1 MTLWNFRRS
10 GGCEMI
16 EEEFKS
22 ELKLLQENGFKD
34 SPLRLEYEEKV
45 RNLKDLEKELRKQ
58 GLSEKEI
65 AYTLHNK
72 RRELG
77 KIFKEAAPP
86 LLQEYIYVATAN
98 KYGDPL
104 GPTFEQLVERKTYAE
119 IIESSSRPIEDLDNR
134 LTVDGFI
141 EWYRKKKK

>member
-1 MTLWNFRRS
+1 MTLD
-10 GGCEMI
+10 
-16 EEEFKS
+16 EEFIE
-22 ELKLLQENGFKD
+22 ELKLLKGNGLKD

-72 RRELG
+72 RREIG
-77 KIFKEAAPP
+77 KIYKEAAPP

-104 GPTFEQLVERKTYAE
+104 GPTFEQLAERKTYVE

-141 EWYRKKKK
+141 EWYKQKKNE

>member
-1 MTLWNFRRS
+1 MT
-10 GGCEMI
+10 MD
-16 EEEFKS
+16 EEFLK
-22 ELKLLQENGFKD
+22 ELKLLKENGLKD
-34 SPLRLEYEEKV
+34 SPLRLAYEEKV
-45 RNLKDLEKELRKQ
+45 RNLKDLEMELRKQ
-58 GLSEKEI
+58 GLPEKEI

-86 LLQEYIYVATAN
+86 LFQEYIYIATAN

-104 GPTFEQLVERKTYAE
+104 GPAFEQLAERKSYAE

-141 EWYRKKKK
+141 EWYRKKKRVV

>member
-1 MTLWNFRRS
+1 
-10 GGCEMI
+10 MI

>member
-1 MTLWNFRRS
+1 MD
-10 GGCEMI
+10 
-16 EEEFKS
+16 EEFLK

-45 RNLKDLEKELRKQ
+45 RNLKDLETELRKQ
-58 GLSEKEI
+58 DLSEKKI

-72 RRELG
+72 RREIG
-77 KIFKEAAPP
+77 KIYKEAAPP

-104 GPTFEQLVERKTYAE
+104 GPTFEQLAERKTYAE

-134 LTVDGFI
+134 LTLDGFI
-141 EWYRKKKK
+141 EWYRKKKSE

>member
-1 MTLWNFRRS
+1 MT
-10 GGCEMI
+10 MD
-16 EEEFKS
+16 EEFLK
-22 ELKLLQENGFKD
+22 ELKLLKENGLKD

-45 RNLKDLEKELRKQ
+45 RNLKDLETELRKQ
-58 GLSEKEI
+58 DLSEKKI

-72 RRELG
+72 RREIG
-77 KIFKEAAPP
+77 KIYKEAAPP

-104 GPTFEQLVERKTYAE
+104 GPTFEQLAERKTYAE

-141 EWYRKKKK
+141 EWYRKKKNG

>member
-1 MTLWNFRRS
+1 MTTD
-10 GGCEMI
+10 
-16 EEEFKS
+16 EEFLK
-22 ELKLLQENGFKD
+22 ELKLLKENGLKD

-45 RNLKDLEKELRKQ
+45 RNLKDLETELRKQ
-58 GLSEKEI
+58 GLSENEI

-72 RRELG
+72 RREIG
-77 KIFKEAAPP
+77 KVYKEEAPP
-86 LLQEYIYVATAN
+86 LFQEYIYIATAN

-104 GPTFEQLVERKTYAE
+104 GPTFEQLAERKSYAE

-141 EWYRKKKK
+141 EWYKQKKDE

>member
-1 MTLWNFRRS
+1 MTLD
-10 GGCEMI
+10 
-16 EEEFKS
+16 EEFLK
-22 ELKLLQENGFKD
+22 ELKLLQENGLKG

-58 GLSEKEI
+58 SLSEKEI
-65 AYTLHNK
+65 AYNLHNK
-72 RRELG
+72 RREIG
-77 KIFKEAAPP
+77 KIYKEAAPP

-104 GPTFEQLVERKTYAE
+104 GPTFEQLVERKTYEE

-141 EWYRKKKK
+141 EWYKNRKE

>member
-1 MTLWNFRRS
+1 MTKD
-10 GGCEMI
+10 
-16 EEEFKS
+16 EEFLK
-22 ELKLLQENGFKD
+22 ELKLLKENGLKD

-45 RNLKDLEKELRKQ
+45 RNLKDLEMELRKQ
-58 GLSEKEI
+58 DLSEKKI

-72 RRELG
+72 RREIG
-77 KIFKEAAPP
+77 KIYKEAAPP

-104 GPTFEQLVERKTYAE
+104 GPTFEQLAERKTYAE

-134 LTVDGFI
+134 LAVDGFI
-141 EWYRKKKK
+141 EWYKQKKSN

>member
-1 MTLWNFRRS
+1 MT
-10 GGCEMI
+10 MD
-16 EEEFKS
+16 EEFLK
-22 ELKLLQENGFKD
+22 ELKLLKENGLKD

-45 RNLKDLEKELRKQ
+45 RNLKDLETELRKQ
-58 GLSEKEI
+58 DLSEKKI

-72 RRELG
+72 RREIG
-77 KIFKEAAPP
+77 KIYKEAAPP

-104 GPTFEQLVERKTYAE
+104 GPTFEQLAEHKTYAQ

-141 EWYRKKKK
+141 EWYRKKKNG

>member
-1 MTLWNFRRS
+1 MT
-10 GGCEMI
+10 MD
-16 EEEFKS
+16 EEFLK
-22 ELKLLQENGFKD
+22 ELKLLKKNGLKD

-45 RNLKDLEKELRKQ
+45 RNLKDLETELRKQ
-58 GLSEKEI
+58 GLPEKEI

-77 KIFKEAAPP
+77 KIYKEAAPP

-104 GPTFEQLVERKTYAE
+104 GPTFEQLAERKTYAE

-141 EWYRKKKK
+141 EWYRKKVNK

>member
-1 MTLWNFRRS
+1 MD
-10 GGCEMI
+10 
-16 EEEFKS
+16 EEFLK
-22 ELKLLQENGFKD
+22 ELKLLKENGLKA

-45 RNLKDLEKELRKQ
+45 RNLKDLETELRKQ
-58 GLSEKEI
+58 DLSEKKI

-72 RRELG
+72 RREIG
-77 KIFKEAAPP
+77 KIYKEAAPP

-104 GPTFEQLVERKTYAE
+104 GPTFEQLAERKTYAE

-134 LTVDGFI
+134 LTVAGFI
-141 EWYRKKKK
+141 EWYRKKKSE

>member
-1 MTLWNFRRS
+1 MD
-10 GGCEMI
+10 
-16 EEEFKS
+16 EEFLK
-22 ELKLLQENGFKD
+22 ELKLLKENGLKD

-45 RNLKDLEKELRKQ
+45 RNLKDLETELRKQ
-58 GLSEKEI
+58 DLSEKKI

-72 RRELG
+72 RREIG
-77 KIFKEAAPP
+77 KIYKEAAPP

-104 GPTFEQLVERKTYAE
+104 GPTFEQLAERKTYAE

-134 LTVDGFI
+134 LTVDGFV
-141 EWYRKKKK
+141 EWYRKKKNE

>member
-1 MTLWNFRRS
+1 MTLD
-10 GGCEMI
+10 
-16 EEEFKS
+16 EEFIE
-22 ELKLLQENGFKD
+22 ELKLLKGNGLKD

-72 RRELG
+72 RREIG
-77 KIFKEAAPP
+77 KIYKEAAPP

-104 GPTFEQLVERKTYAE
+104 GPTFEQLAERKTYVE

-141 EWYRKKKK
+141 EWYKNRKE

>member
-1 MTLWNFRRS
+1 MTTD
-10 GGCEMI
+10 
-16 EEEFKS
+16 EEFLK
-22 ELKLLQENGFKD
+22 ELKLLKENGLKD

-45 RNLKDLEKELRKQ
+45 RNLKDLETELRKQ

-65 AYTLHNK
+65 AYILHNK

-104 GPTFEQLVERKTYAE
+104 GPTFEQLAECKTYAE

-134 LTVDGFI
+134 LTVAGFI
-141 EWYRKKKK
+141 EWYRKKVNK

>member
-1 MTLWNFRRS
+1 MT
-10 GGCEMI
+10 MD
-16 EEEFKS
+16 EEFLK
-22 ELKLLQENGFKD
+22 ELKLLKENGLKD

-45 RNLKDLEKELRKQ
+45 RSLKDLEMELRKQ
-58 GLSEKEI
+58 GLPEKEI

-104 GPTFEQLVERKTYAE
+104 GPTFEQLTERKTYAE
-119 IIESSSRPIEDLDNR
+119 SIESSSRPIEDLDNR
-134 LTVDGFI
+134 LTADGFI
-141 EWYRKKKK
+141 EWYRKKKSE

>member
-1 MTLWNFRRS
+1 
-10 GGCEMI
+10 MI

-58 GLSEKEI
+58 GLPEKEI

-104 GPTFEQLVERKTYAE
+104 GPTFEQLAERKTYAE

>member
-1 MTLWNFRRS
+1 
-10 GGCEMI
+10 MI

-22 ELKLLQENGFKD
+22 ELKLLQENGLKD
-34 SPLRLEYEEKV
+34 SLLRLEYEEKV
-45 RNLKDLEKELRKQ
+45 RNLKELEKELRKQ

-104 GPTFEQLVERKTYAE
+104 GPTFEQLAERKTYAE

>member
-1 MTLWNFRRS
+1 MTLD
-10 GGCEMI
+10 
-16 EEEFKS
+16 EEFLR
-22 ELKLLQENGFKD
+22 ELKLLQENGLKN

-45 RNLKDLEKELRKQ
+45 LNLKDLEKELRKQ
-58 GLSEKEI
+58 GLPEKEI

-72 RRELG
+72 RKELG

-104 GPTFEQLVERKTYAE
+104 GPTFEQLAERKTYAE

-141 EWYRKKKK
+141 EWYKNRKE

>member
-1 MTLWNFRRS
+1 MGSIGRNKV
-10 GGCEMI
+10 MD
-16 EEEFKS
+16 EEFLK

-45 RNLKDLEKELRKQ
+45 RNLKDLETELRKQ
-58 GLSEKEI
+58 DLSEKKI

-72 RRELG
+72 RREIG
-77 KIFKEAAPP
+77 KIYKEAAPP

-104 GPTFEQLVERKTYAE
+104 GPTFEQLAERKTYAE

-134 LTVDGFI
+134 LTLDGFI
-141 EWYRKKKK
+141 EWYRKKKSE